1 MNSLRMSFADPQDLD
16 FRRTAPALA
25 EKTGDSHLLC
35 VLDGVVLG
43 VEALA
48 VREVLPLPLITPLR
62 EAPPQVAGIVNVRG
76 SLVPVVDVR
85 AVLGIALHAARTSDV
100 LVVLERAGEFAAIIV
115 SEVRD
120 VRPLSARAI
129 ENGPMTMASGTGLV
143 MGLAPL
149 GDEIVQLLRLE
160 TLLHLGQ
167 MPIGSMPVSP
177 MPPGQLPPGDATA
190 DLLFGMSDAAVPVLA
205 RALFEAV
212 PAEQLETFAARARV
226 LSRNVAGDIEVRDF
240 QTRLV
245 AAFAMGGEYFG
256 LDLSV
261 VREFSPLRLVAPVPC
276 SPPYIAGLMNLRGET
291 LTLIDIG
298 PTLGLSP
305 AVMGAESAKVVVTQ
319 CEGLRLGIIV
329 EEVLDIISVNSDQIA
344 PAAHSVGKGE
354 AEMVGGTVFFRD
366 KMLGIIDLPRLL
378 SSDALGANI

>member
-1 MNSLRMSFADPQDLD
+1 MSSLQMSSLQMNPLQINPQDLD
-16 FRRTAPALA
+16 FRRATPAVVD
-25 EKTGDSHLLC
+25 KSGDSHLLC
-35 VLDGVVLG
+35 LLDGILLG
-43 VEALA
+43 IEALA

-85 AVLGIALHAARTSDV
+85 AVLGAPLRVARTSDV
-100 LVVLERAGEFAAIIV
+100 LVVLEQAGEFAAIIV

-120 VRPLSARAI
+120 VRPLNARAI
-129 ENGPMTMASGTGLV
+129 ENGPMTMASVSGLV
-143 MGLAPL
+143 LGLAPL

-167 MPIGSMPVSP
+167 MPA
-177 MPPGQLPPGDATA
+177 GQLPADEGATDA
-190 DLLFGMSDAAVPVLA
+190 LFGVSAAAAPVLA

-212 PAEQLETFAARARV
+212 PVDQLEIFAARARA
-226 LSRNVAGDIEVRDF
+226 LSRNLAGDIEARSVP
-240 QTRLV
+240 TRLV

-305 AVMGAESAKVVVTQ
+305 AAVGAENAKVVVTQ

-329 EEVLDIISVNSDQIA
+329 EEVLDIISVDSAEIA
-344 PAAHSVGKGE
+344 PAAPHSVGKGE
-354 AEMVGGTVFFRD
+354 AEMVRGAVFFRD

-378 SSDALGANI
+378 ASDALGASL